1 MTALQKIADS
11 KQSDCE
17 NQQEAATKGHA
28 DCIEALYEPG
38 LNIEA
43 AKIELVLRSIA
54 ESGKW
59 ELMQKLWDILQ
70 TADEQGT
77 CTIFSL
83 YPHTLFSRSLFP
95 LSRPFLSLPLSLLW
109 TFARLVLIFCLSA
122 VVKAAEQASK
132 NGHPR
137 ILKRLL
143 ILGNEKF
150 KYVRCRGRSS

>member
-59 ELMQKLWDILQ
+59 ELMQKLWNILQ

-95 LSRPFLSLPLSLLW
+95 LSLPLSLLW
-109 TFARLVLIFCLSA
+109 TFTCLVLTVCLSA